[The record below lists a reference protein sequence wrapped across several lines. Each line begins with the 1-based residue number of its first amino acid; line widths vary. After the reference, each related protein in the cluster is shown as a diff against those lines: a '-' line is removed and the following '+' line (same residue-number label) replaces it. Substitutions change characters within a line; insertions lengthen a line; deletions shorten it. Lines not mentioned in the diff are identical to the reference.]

1 MTSFVELQDR
11 FVTAEFAALGFAKSG
26 GQVLQPAS
34 FLWPEDNESLWSYF
48 NTIPADLPIYAPSGG
63 DTFFAAY
70 SALIHSLE
78 AGSNPLDP
86 IAIAKRRLDEWGQ
99 RPPTWNVDYT
109 GFMRQLANAP
119 QVKFPFSSEAEPNA
133 GFWGIWGGSEP
144 ISGPSAQFAAG
155 NVSGQ
160 FEFEHVLRFSPTPS
174 SWYVS
179 SALSLAYATPSG
191 HPWNPGSPINWQ
203 STFGPQGN
211 MQRFVASLLVVSDM
225 DVEYA
230 SSATLSKV
238 DQQLIQANQA
248 EGMWPYYLNDVVT
261 STDIRFNNAGQMT
274 VGITSQQQTPIILAA
289 SVLTAAQ
296 FLGG

>member
-1 MTSFVELQDR
+1 MTSFVELQGR
-11 FVTAEFAALGFAKSG
+11 FVTAEFAALGFAQSG

-34 FLWPEDNESLWSYF
+34 LLEPGDNESLWSYF

-78 AGSNPLDP
+78 AGPNPLDP

-109 GFMRQLANAP
+109 GFIRQLAKAP
-119 QVKFPFSSEAEPNA
+119 DVKFPFSSEAEPNA

-155 NVSGQ
+155 DVSGQ
-160 FEFEHVLRFSPTPS
+160 FEFKHVLLFSPTPAN
-174 SWYVS
+174 WYVS
-179 SALSLAYATPSG
+179 SALSLAHATTSG
-191 HPWNPGSPINWQ
+191 SPWKPGSPINWQ

-211 MQRFVASLLVVSDM
+211 MQHFVAGLLVVSDM
-225 DVEYA
+225 DVEYT
-230 SSATLSKV
+230 SSTALSKV
-238 DQQLIQANQA
+238 DQQLIQDNQTA
-248 EGMWPYYLNDVVT
+248 GMWPYYLNRAAT
-261 STDIRFNNAGQMT
+261 STQIRFNNAGQMT
-274 VGITSQQQTPIILAA
+274 VGITSELDAPIVLAA

>member
-11 FVTAEFAALGFAKSG
+11 FVAAEFAALGLAQAG

-34 FLWPEDNESLWSYF
+34 LLRPGDNESLWSFF
-48 NTIPADLPIYAPSGG
+48 NTIPADLPIYAPSDG

-70 SALIHSLE
+70 SALISSLE

-86 IAIAKRRLDEWGQ
+86 ISVAKRRLAEWGQ
-99 RPPTWNVDYT
+99 QPPAWNVDYM
-109 GFMRQLANAP
+109 GFMTQLAKAP
-119 QVKFPFSSEAEPNA
+119 SGDFQFSSEAEPNA
-133 GFWGIWGGSEP
+133 GFWGIWGGSAP
-144 ISGPSAQFAAG
+144 TSGPSAQFAAG

-160 FEFEHVLRFSPTPS
+160 FEFKHVLSFSPTPS
-174 SWYVS
+174 NWYVS
-179 SALSLAYATPSG
+179 SALSLAHATTSG
-191 HPWNPGSPINWQ
+191 PPWNPGSPINWQ

-211 MQRFVASLLVVSDM
+211 MQRFVASLLVVSGM
-225 DVEYA
+225 NVQYT
-230 SSATLSKV
+230 SSASLSKA

-248 EGMWPYYLNDVVT
+248 EGMWPYYLNGAAT
-261 STDIRFNNAGQMT
+261 STRIRFNNAGQMT
-274 VGITSQQQTPIILAA
+274 VEITSEQDAPIVLAA